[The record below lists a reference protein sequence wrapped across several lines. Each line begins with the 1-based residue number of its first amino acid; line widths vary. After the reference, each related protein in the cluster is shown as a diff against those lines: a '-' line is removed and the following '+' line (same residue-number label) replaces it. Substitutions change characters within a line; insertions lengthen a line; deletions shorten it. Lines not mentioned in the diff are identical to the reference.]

1 MKIKEESKMK
11 KGLTISLIIE
21 SESSNYGEG
30 FGNITSLKKL
40 SRGNGKNYSY
50 ISRQALRY
58 NIIEQLGWNDTPV
71 EEAGKGNKKV
81 IQYHPD
87 AEIDKFP
94 EIDLFG
100 YMKTTSGSSAST
112 RSAVVRLSNAISLES
127 FDGDMDFLT
136 NMGLSSRINKDNS
149 IANNEI
155 HKSYYTYTITVDLDR
170 VGIDNEIEI
179 SSDEKAKRVKDLLET
194 LKFLYRDIKGRRENL
209 SPVFAIGGIY
219 ERKNP
224 FFENRLTLYK
234 MMLDIKKIKAIMSLD
249 DSIKNNT
256 KIGYLENTFSNNN
269 RILEELIPTD
279 ISDFFNNLKIEVDG
293 VYNESY

>member
-11 KGLTISLIIE
+11 KGLTISFIIE

-100 YMKTTSGSSAST
+100 YMKTTSGSNAST

-149 IANNEI
+149 IANSEI

-170 VGIDNEIEI
+170 IGIDNEIEI
-179 SSDEKAKRVKDLLET
+179 SNDEKAKRVKDLLET

-209 SPVFAIGGIY
+209 SPVFVIGGIY

-224 FFENRLTLYK
+224 FFENRLALYK
-234 MMLDIKKIKAIMSLD
+234 MMLDIKKIKAVMNLD

-256 KIGYLENTFSNNN
+256 KIGYLENTFSNNS
-269 RILEELIPTD
+269 RILEELNP
-279 ISDFFNNLKIEVDG
+279 
-293 VYNESY
+293 Y